1 MTQRA
6 IGIDVGGS
14 TIKAARVDRCGALDG
29 LIKTPT
35 PADAGDI
42 ADLCGRLAAELAFGD
57 VVAAGVGSAGFVDRE
72 TGVHIWGPHVA
83 GPAPLVEAMLRAT
96 GLPAIIDN
104 DANAAA
110 FAELRI
116 GAAKGHSQVLV
127 VMLGTG
133 IGGGLIVDGSVYR
146 GSGFAG
152 EIGHFIVDPAGPP
165 CACGRNGCWE
175 TFVSGRVLD
184 AAAVQLA
191 HADPGGA
198 IAAASAGQTPTGENL
213 MQAARAGDPGALD
226 AWAQAGEWLGRGV
239 AQLAAVLDP
248 EVVVVGGAPSQAGD
262 LLLDRARETLAEVRH
277 GSGYSKV
284 IPVVASRF
292 GANSAVIGAALQ
304 ALESFD
310 D

>member
-1 MTQRA
+1 MTQRG

-14 TIKAARVDRCGALDG
+14 TIKAARVDRLGTLAG

-35 PADAGDI
+35 PTNAVEI
-42 ADLCGRLAAELAFGD
+42 ADLCGQVAAELASED
-57 VVAAGVGSAGFVDRE
+57 VVAVGVGSAGFVDRE
-72 TGVHIWGPHVA
+72 SGVHIWGPHVA
-83 GPAPLVEAMLRAT
+83 GPASLVGAVHVAT
-96 GLPAIIDN
+96 GLPAVIDN

-116 GAAKGHSQVLV
+116 GAAKGFSHVLV

-133 IGGGLIVDGSVYR
+133 IGGGLILDGSVYR

-152 EIGHFIVDPAGPP
+152 EIGHFIVDPAGAP

-184 AAAVQLA
+184 AAAVHLA
-191 HADPGGA
+191 HADPDGA
-198 IAAASAGQTPTGENL
+198 VAAAAAGETPTGEHL
-213 MQAARAGDPGALD
+213 MQAARSGDPGALD

-248 EVVVVGGAPSQAGD
+248 EVVVIGGAPSQAGD

-277 GSGYSKV
+277 GSGHSEV
-284 IPVVASRF
+284 APIVASRF
-292 GANSAVIGAALQ
+292 GGNSAVIGAALQ
-304 ALESFD
+304 ALETFD
-310 D
+310 E